1 MTIFNQLITIFW
13 LIFLVYWLISARG
26 VKRDV
31 HGRSWW
37 YGAIFRITVIIIVFL
52 LFRAQIPE
60 HLFRP
65 IQNYVAFSVNPVIN
79 GIGVALCAI
88 GLALAIWARV
98 HLGKNWGMPMSLKV
112 EPELVTT
119 GPYAFVRHPIYS
131 GVLLAMLGS
140 ALVSVMI
147 WLILFPVFCAY
158 FLYSARAEE
167 RIMATKFPNQYRQY
181 RNRTKMLIPFVF

>member
-1 MTIFNQLITIFW
+1 MTIFNQLIAIFW
-13 LIFLVYWLISARG
+13 LIFLVYWLISAIG
-26 VKRDV
+26 AKRDV

-37 YGAIFRITVIIIVFL
+37 YGAIFRITLIIIVFL

-60 HLFRP
+60 HLFRH
-65 IQNYVAFSVNPVIN
+65 IQNYTEFSANPVMD

-88 GLALAIWARV
+88 GLAFAIWARMY
-98 HLGKNWGMPMSLKV
+98 LGKNWGMPMSLKV

-140 ALVSVMI
+140 AFVSVII
-147 WLILFPVFCAY
+147 WLILFAIFCAY
-158 FLYSARAEE
+158 FVYSARVEE
-167 RIMATKFPNQYRQY
+167 RIMTTKFPNQYLLY
-181 RNRTKMLIPFVF
+181 KNRTKMLIPFVF

>member
-13 LIFLVYWLISARG
+13 FIFLVYWLISARG

-37 YGAIFRITVIIIVFL
+37 YGAIFRITVVIIVFL

-65 IQNYVAFSVNPVIN
+65 IQNYVAFSANPVIN

-98 HLGKNWGMPMSLKV
+98 YLGKNWGMPMSLKV

-131 GVLLAMLGS
+131 GILLAMLGS
-140 ALVSVMI
+140 VFVSVMI
-147 WLILFPVFCAY
+147 WLILFVIFCAY
-158 FLYSARAEE
+158 FVYSARVEE
-167 RIMATKFPNQYRQY
+167 RIMATKFPNHYRQY
-181 RNRTKMLIPFVF
+181 KNRTKMLIPFVF